1 MNPDELL
8 VKEKEF
14 IEQFKCKCIWS
25 ALSMMNNCVLD
36 AELYSGFGL
45 QVQEGVFK
53 KMAKKEWKKEVL
65 PKLKSGIQTPT
76 SSVKWHDIT
85 EWLTK
90 HVGHELTEE
99 LIEELRQL
107 VIPK

>member
-1 MNPDELL
+1 MNPDELS

-14 IEQFKCKCIWS
+14 IEQFKCQRIWS
-25 ALSMMNNCVLD
+25 ALSMMNNCVLH
-36 AELYSGFGL
+36 AELVSGLGL
-45 QVQEGVFK
+45 QEDEFE
-53 KMAKKEWKKEVL
+53 KMAKKKWKKKVL

-76 SSVKWHDIT
+76 SSVKRQDIT

>member
-1 MNPDELL
+1 MNFDELL

-14 IEQFKCKCIWS
+14 IEQFKCKRIWS

-36 AELYSGFGL
+36 AELVSGLGL
-45 QVQEGVFK
+45 QEGVFE
-53 KMAKKEWKKEVL
+53 KMAKKKWKKKVL
-65 PKLKSGIQTPT
+65 PKLKSGAPTPT

-85 EWLTK
+85 VWLDN